1 MNWINF
7 PRGSGKTKMLIQ
19 TAYATGYPIIT
30 WEHGQADAISDTAH
44 RMGLIV
50 TVIPVS
56 EYINHYH
63 WQYDKVLLDEADKIV
78 ESALT
83 SMLRAEV
90 IAATVSI
97 PMIHANL
104 DMQSGGKE

>member
-19 TAYATGYPIIT
+19 VAYATGYPIIT
-30 WEHGQADAISDTAH
+30 WEYSQANAIEDTAH
-44 RMGLIV
+44 RMGLNV

-56 EYINHYH
+56 EYVNQHLH
-63 WQYDKVLLDEADKIV
+63 YDKILLDEADKIV
-78 ESALT
+78 EAALS
-83 SMLRAEV
+83 SMLHAEV
-90 IAATVSI
+90 IAGAVSI
-97 PMIHANL
+97 PMIDVNL

>member
-30 WEHGQADAISDTAH
+30 WEHGQAFAIEDMA
-44 RMGLIV
+44 RKMGLTV

-56 EYINHYH
+56 EYINNRLH
-63 WQYDKVLLDEADKIV
+63 YDKVLLDEADKIV
-78 ESALT
+78 EAALT
-83 SMLRAEV
+83 SMLHAEV
-90 IAATVSI
+90 IAGAVSI
-97 PMIHANL
+97 PMIDVNL
-104 DMQSGGKE
+104 DMQRGDKE